1 MGAQVTTA
9 TAATHPQA
17 TGHPLPGMSSQDTGA
32 TLRGSRDERGSSSL
46 AAGGGETGQ
55 ALSQL
60 EVKVNLGGDEM
71 RRHPRAQA

>member
-1 MGAQVTTA
+1 
-9 TAATHPQA
+9 
-17 TGHPLPGMSSQDTGA
+17 MSSQDTGA
-32 TLRGSRDERGSSSL
+32 ALRGSRDEKGSSSL